1 MSSIASLSAVNQ
13 VSREQ
18 QGSLGAATAIHS
30 LNKSLQLQAQS
41 TAQLLDAL
49 PKQPALA
56 TSGRLGTQLNTI
68 A

>member
-1 MSSIASLSAVNQ
+1 MSSITSLSAVNQ
-13 VSREQ
+13 VSRET

-49 PKQPALA
+49 PKPALA
-56 TSGRLGTQLNTI
+56 TSGRIGTQLH
-68 A
+68 AVA